1 MLNVFGPCFKT
12 GRTRPCSLSRLLFD
26 TQRKQI
32 DTSLN
37 QGSRFS
43 HKCENTAL
51 FWNKRSHLFPCLKP
65 SMKVGLKP
73 PTRNQ
78 ILTVRKT
85 NFEKRPPSTT
95 EKGQDST
102 GRNNSSFAQEFSK
115 PRQWNVLPRNMS
127 GTVKRHRANKK
138 TMVKRTTVGQ
148 SPAGNLSNIHTCVIL
163 GRDYSSFCSLQQEL
177 EPFDVVR
184 IFRANV
190 HLFFDVWWL
199 FTRVLTEACRWAT
212 LAHSGHN
219 GATHR
224 GPCSHDHI
232 GRATTACESS
242 PRDWAVSTGSH
253 MQQDMAPPR
262 PGAPSPSRQ
271 KPGIKIGL
279 CPSCSDF

>member
-95 EKGQDST
+95 ETGQDST
-102 GRNNSSFAQEFSK
+102 GRNNSSFAQEFSETTT
-115 PRQWNVLPRNMS
+115 ME
-127 GTVKRHRANKK
+127 RAS
-138 TMVKRTTVGQ
+138 TQHVWHCQTSQ
-148 SPAGNLSNIHTCVIL
+148 S
-163 GRDYSSFCSLQQEL
+163 QQE
-177 EPFDVVR
+177 DYGKT
-184 IFRANV
+184 
-190 HLFFDVWWL
+190 D
-199 FTRVLTEACRWAT
+199 
-212 LAHSGHN
+212 
-219 GATHR
+219 HR
-224 GPCSHDHI
+224 GPIASGEPVQHTHMRYPRSGLLKLLLI
-232 GRATTACESS
+232 ATRAGTIRCRSNF
-242 PRDWAVSTGSH
+242 R
-253 MQQDMAPPR
+253 
-262 PGAPSPSRQ
+262 
-271 KPGIKIGL
+271 
-279 CPSCSDF
+279 